1 MCSVYVVLVRFLD
14 NEFCISIENLKLEDV
29 ILLKIVGVIDFL
41 NLVLNLVGESE
52 SRSDEDVGVNEDVEY
67 VRKCCKISRKVL
79 ELVVLLINVDGI
91 GGY

>member
-14 NEFCISIENLKLEDV
+14 NEFSISIENLKLENV

-41 NLVLNLVGESE
+41 NLVLNLVGES
-52 SRSDEDVGVNEDVEY
+52 RSDEDVGVNEDIEY
-67 VRKCCKISRKVL
+67 VRKCCKMSRKVL
-79 ELVVLLINVDGI
+79 EFVVLLINVDDI

>member
-14 NEFCISIENLKLEDV
+14 NEFGISIENLKLEDV

-41 NLVLNLVGESE
+41 NLVGESE
-52 SRSDEDVGVNEDVEY
+52 SRSDEDVVVNEDIKY
-67 VRKCCKISRKVL
+67 VRKCCKMSRKVL
-79 ELVVLLINVDGI
+79 EFVVLLINVDDI

>member
-14 NEFCISIENLKLEDV
+14 NEFSISIENLKLEDV

-52 SRSDEDVGVNEDVEY
+52 SRSDEDVGVNED
-67 VRKCCKISRKVL
+67 I
-79 ELVVLLINVDGI
+79 
-91 GGY
+91 